1 MLVDGFDEF
10 FMENHGRVLRAVRLL
25 VDRDR
30 AEELTQE
37 AFARAC
43 RRWRSVSRMEH
54 PVAWVYVVALNERRG
69 LWRRERDLDMLAA
82 VPSRESDETGAVL
95 TALHVREALRTLSAR
110 QRTAVVLRYLADL
123 PISDVAD
130 AMNCAEGTVK
140 ATLHHALRRLRI
152 TLEETDDADR

>member
-1 MLVDGFDEF
+1 
-10 FMENHGRVLRAVRLL
+10 
-25 VDRDR
+25 
-30 AEELTQE
+30 
-37 AFARAC
+37 
-43 RRWRSVSRMEH
+43 MEH
-54 PVAWVYVVALNERRG
+54 PVAWVYVVALNERRR
-69 LWRRERDLDMLAA
+69 LWLRERDLDMLAA

-95 TALHVREALRTLSAR
+95 MTLHVRDALRTLSAR

-140 ATLHHALRRLRI
+140 ATLHQALRRLRI